1 MKKTALVTGFHGF
14 VGKHLT
20 AELENNGYE
29 VFGVDRDKMNVC
41 DYEAVHAT
49 IRRIKPDYIFHLA
62 AIAYVP
68 SSWQD
73 PKLVF
78 EVNTIGT
85 LNLLNAVRSVG
96 IDPVIMLAGSSE
108 EFGLVHENEL
118 PINENNPLRPLSPYG
133 VSKIALDMLGYQYYK
148 SYGMKIVRTRA
159 FNHEGYGR
167 GEEYMPSSFA
177 KQIVEV
183 EKKLKE
189 PVIYHGDLTSKRDI
203 SDVRDIVRAYR
214 LAVEKC
220 EYGEVYNIGSGNCY
234 SVEEILQTLLRLS
247 GVDVE
252 LKIDSKRMRPSDVKI
267 LQSDSSKF
275 RNKTGWK
282 PEYSL
287 EDTLLEEL
295 RYWREKL

>member
-1 MKKTALVTGFHGF
+1 MKKKVLIDGAFGF

-68 SSWQD
+68 SSWHD

-96 IDPVIMLAGSSE
+96 IDPVIHLAGSSE
-108 EFGLVHENEL
+108 EFGLVHEDEL

-133 VSKIALDMLGYQYYK
+133 VSKIALDMLGYQYHK

-177 KQIVEV
+177 KQIVEI

-189 PVIYHGDLTSKRDI
+189 PVIYHGDLTSRRDI
-203 SDVRDIVRAYR
+203 TDVRDMVRAYR

-220 EYGEVYNIGSGNCY
+220 DYGEVYNIGSGECHT
-234 SVEEILQTLLRLS
+234 VETILKTLIRLS
-247 GVDVE
+247 GVKVE
-252 LKIDSKRMRPSDVKI
+252 MEVDPARMRPSDVKV
-267 LQSDSSKF
+267 LRCDSTKF
-275 RNKTGWK
+275 RQKTGWK
-282 PEYSL
+282 PKYTL
-287 EDTLLEEL
+287 EATLSEEL
-295 RYWREKL
+295 RFWREKL